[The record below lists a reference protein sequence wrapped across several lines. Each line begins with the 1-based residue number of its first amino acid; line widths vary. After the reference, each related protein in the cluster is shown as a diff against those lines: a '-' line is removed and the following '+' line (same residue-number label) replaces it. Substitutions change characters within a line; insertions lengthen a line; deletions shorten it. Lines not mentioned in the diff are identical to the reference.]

1 MKSKGLDK
9 GHISGLDQKITR
21 KEALLKAGKYTAF
34 TAAAMMEILEAPAQ
48 GNRPP
53 KKSPKPPRPHQNKS
67 ATKPRNDPP
76 PTY

>member
-1 MKSKGLDK
+1 MESKGLNNGK
-9 GHISGLDQKITR
+9 IPGLDQKLSR
-21 KEALLKAGKYTAF
+21 KEALLKAGKYAVF

-48 GNRPP
+48 GKRPP